1 MKILSAFMVVI
12 AMITV
17 SPGDIYGDEKKS
29 VLGDR
34 NFSVKLDYI
43 HFSDDIDSS
52 YYIGL
57 EGYKAL
63 TRHISIGVEAGYS
76 DTDSDVPV
84 SKIDTSGVIGGLVDS
99 PLDTEVVF
107 VPIELNVKYLIHAFS
122 HVVIDFGGGFSY
134 IYVSEEITDYD
145 DLLSDFFLTP
155 DDLGTKDTL
164 DDWLWGAQF
173 FADLNYTV
181 KQFFFGINAKYQLTD
196 KGKDTG
202 HSYDNWR
209 AGGQIGVMF

>member
-1 MKILSAFMVVI
+1 MKILSAFMVFI

-29 VLGDR
+29 VLSDG

-84 SKIDTSGVIGGLVDS
+84 SKVDTSGVIGGLVDS

-107 VPIELNVKYLIHAFS
+107 VPIELNVKYLIHVFS

-196 KGKDTG
+196 KGKDIG

>member
-1 MKILSAFMVVI
+1 MKLVSAFVVLI
-12 AMITV
+12 AMLTG
-17 SPGDIYGDEKKS
+17 SPEDIYAAEKKP
-29 VLGDR
+29 VLGNN
-34 NFSVKLDYI
+34 NFSVKTDYI
-43 HFSDDIDSS
+43 HYADDIDSS
-52 YYIGL
+52 YYIGI

-63 TRHISIGVEAGYS
+63 SPYLSMGVEVGYS
-76 DTDSDVPV
+76 ATDSDVPV
-84 SKIDTSGVIGGLVDS
+84 SKIDSSGIIGGLVNS

-107 VPIELNVKYLIHAFS
+107 VPIELNMKYLTHAFS
-122 HVVIDFGGGFSY
+122 HFVVDFGGGISY
-134 IYVSEEITDYD
+134 IYVSEEIKNLD
-145 DLLSDFFLTP
+145 DMLSDFFLTP
-155 DDLGTKDTL
+155 DDLGINDEL

-209 AGGQIGVMF
+209 VGGQFGVMF

>member
-1 MKILSAFMVVI
+1 MKLFSAFIVLI
-12 AMITV
+12 AMLTV
-17 SPGDIYGDEKKS
+17 SSQDTYGDAKKP
-29 VLGDR
+29 VLGNN
-34 NFSVKLDYI
+34 NFSVKLDYMD
-43 HFSDDIDSS
+43 FSDDIDSS
-52 YYIGL
+52 YYIGV
-57 EGYKAL
+57 EGYKSL
-63 TRHISIGVEAGYS
+63 SRHFAIGVEVGYS

-84 SKIDTSGVIGGLVDS
+84 SKVDSSGVIVDFADS

-107 VPIELNVKYLIHAFS
+107 VPIELNLKYSTHLFS
-122 HVVIDFGGGFSY
+122 HLVVDLGGGFSY
-134 IYVSEEITDYD
+134 IYASEEVTDLD
-145 DLLSDFFLTP
+145 DILSDFFVTAE
-155 DDLGTKDTL
+155 DLGIDDKL

-173 FADLNYTV
+173 FADLNYTA

>member
-1 MKILSAFMVVI
+1 MRLVSAFIVLI
-12 AMITV
+12 AMLTM
-17 SPGDIYGDEKKS
+17 SPKDTYGGEKKS
-29 VLGDR
+29 VLGNN
-34 NFSVKLDYI
+34 NFSVKLDSI

-52 YYIGL
+52 YYIGV

-63 TRHISIGVEAGYS
+63 THHLSIGVEVGYS

-84 SKIDTSGVIGGLVDS
+84 SKIDSSGVIEGLVDS

-107 VPIELNVKYLIHAFS
+107 VPIELNLKYSTHVFS
-122 HVVIDFGGGFSY
+122 HFVVDFGGGFTY
-134 IYVSEEITDYD
+134 IYVSEEITDFD

-155 DDLGTKDTL
+155 DDLGIDDEL
-164 DDWLWGAQF
+164 DEWLWGAQF

-181 KQFFFGINAKYQLTD
+181 RQFFFGINAKYQLTD

-209 AGGQIGVMF
+209 VGGQVGVMF

>member
-1 MKILSAFMVVI
+1 MKILSAFMVFI

-29 VLGDR
+29 VLSDR

-63 TRHISIGVEAGYS
+63 TRHISIGLEAGYS

-84 SKIDTSGVIGGLVDS
+84 SKVDTSGVIGGLVDS

-107 VPIELNVKYLIHAFS
+107 VPIELNVKYLVHAFS

-181 KQFFFGINAKYQLTD
+181 KQFFFGVNAKYQLTD
-196 KGKDTG
+196 KGKDIG

>member
-1 MKILSAFMVVI
+1 MKILSAFMVFI

-29 VLGDR
+29 VLSDR

-84 SKIDTSGVIGGLVDS
+84 SKVDTSGVIGGLVDS

-107 VPIELNVKYLIHAFS
+107 VPIELNVKYLVHAFS

-181 KQFFFGINAKYQLTD
+181 KQFFFGVNAKYQLTD
-196 KGKDTG
+196 KGKDIG